1 MKYVIDG
8 KRTQYYIVR
17 QGERGESGK
26 DGSQITSMD
35 YVGETED
42 GGYIYRMTFDN
53 GYSQDFIAPKGKD
66 GLDGKD
72 GKDGISIK
80 GDKGEAGKDGSKIER
95 VYYSGKADDG
105 SYKYTMQFSDGDYEF
120 ISPKGN
126 DGLNGNDGRDGEDGK
141 NAVGYFQM
149 YVDGSGNLILQHYE
163 GDEAPEFRYDAS
175 TGILYMIG

>member
-1 MKYVIDG
+1 MKYSIG
-8 KRTQYYIVR
+8 KERVLSYIVR
-17 QGERGESGK
+17 QGEQGIAGK

-53 GYSQDFIAPKGKD
+53 GYSQDFIAPRGRD

-72 GKDGISIK
+72 GKDGQQGERGLQGPKGERGEQGLQGIQGIQGERGFTGEK
-80 GDKGEAGKDGSKIER
+80 GDRGEKGE
-95 VYYSGKADDG
+95 
-105 SYKYTMQFSDGDYEF
+105 
-120 ISPKGN
+120 
-126 DGLNGNDGRDGEDGK
+126 

-163 GDEAPEFRYDAS
+163 GDTVPEFKYDAN
-175 TGILYMIG
+175 TGYLYIVG

>member
-1 MKYVIDG
+1 MKYSIG
-8 KRTQYYIVR
+8 NERTLSYIVR
-17 QGERGESGK
+17 QGEQGIAGK

-53 GYSQDFIAPKGKD
+53 GYSQDFIAPRGRD

-72 GKDGISIK
+72 GKDGQQGERGLQGPKGERGEQGLQGIQGIQGERGFTGEK
-80 GDKGEAGKDGSKIER
+80 GDRGEKGE
-95 VYYSGKADDG
+95 
-105 SYKYTMQFSDGDYEF
+105 
-120 ISPKGN
+120 
-126 DGLNGNDGRDGEDGK
+126 

-163 GDEAPEFRYDAS
+163 GDTVPEFKYDAN
-175 TGILYMIG
+175 TGYLYIVG